1 MSKALVL
8 KGVNFSAN
16 KLTTVNFSGE
26 IPCTAIS
33 LSSSSVSFDAISDT
47 ETITATL
54 TPANTTDTVLW
65 QSSDSDVAT
74 VENGVVTCTGI
85 GSATITATCGSY
97 SATCSV
103 SYAGASYIQD
113 DGTAYIQTDI
123 VETADMLNYEA
134 VFSNDLAVADYTSS
148 YAGNGHIFSAENI
161 RYPFVKT
168 TSSKFSLVQKN
179 KGTDGTE
186 NTVNNYTA
194 GNFMKMSC
202 AVDGTNYDVSLTSED
217 GTVSHRTGEYAI
229 GSTYD
234 TTKKFCILG
243 YGGSPSAQQYRLV
256 GKVKYIKLM
265 DGTTPVHEF
274 VAARKVSGGSFV
286 YGLYDKVD
294 KLFYEATSGTLTG
307 A

>member
-1 MSKALVL
+1 MGKALVL
-8 KGVNFSAN
+8 KGVNFSTN
-16 KLTTVNFSGE
+16 KLTTVE
-26 IPCTAIS
+26 ILADIPCTGIS

-47 ETITATL
+47 ETLIATL
-54 TPANTTDTVLW
+54 TPYNTTDLVLW
-65 QSSDSDVAT
+65 RSSDSNVAT

-85 GSATITATCGSY
+85 GNATITATCGNY

-103 SYAGASYIQD
+103 SYAGATYIQS
-113 DGTAYIQTDI
+113 DGSAYIQTDI

-134 VFSNDLAVADYTSS
+134 VFSNDLAIADYASS
-148 YAGNGHIFSAENI
+148 YSGNGHMFSAENI

-168 TSSKFSLVQKN
+168 TSTKFSLVQKN

-194 GNFMKMSC
+194 GAFMKITGD
-202 AVDGTNYDVSLTSED
+202 VDGTNFDVSCTSED
-217 GTVSHRTGEYAI
+217 GTVSHRTGEYPI

-243 YGGSPSAQQYRLV
+243 YGGNPSAQQYRLV

-265 DGTTPVHEF
+265 DGTTAVHEF
-274 VAARKVSGGSFV
+274 VAARKASGGSFI

-294 KLFYEATSGTLTG
+294 KLFYEATAGTLTG
-307 A
+307 T

>member
-8 KGVNFSAN
+8 KGVNFSTN
-16 KLTTVNFSGE
+16 KLTTVNFSGN
-26 IPCTAIS
+26 IPCTGIS
-33 LSSSSVSFDAISDT
+33 LSSDSVSFDAIGDA
-47 ETITATL
+47 ETLTVTL
-54 TPANTTDTVLW
+54 TPSNTTDSVFW
-65 QSSDSDVAT
+65 NSSDSNVAT
-74 VENGVVTCTGI
+74 VENGLVTCAGV

-103 SYAGASYIQD
+103 SYAGQTYVQS
-113 DGTAYIQTDI
+113 DGSAYIQTDI

-161 RYPFVKT
+161 RYAFVKT
-168 TSSKFSLVQKN
+168 TSSKFALVQKN

-194 GNFMKMSC
+194 GAFMKITG
-202 AVDGTNYDVSLTSED
+202 AVDGTNFDVSCTSED
-217 GTVSHRTGEYAI
+217 GTVTHREGEYPI

-234 TTKKFCILG
+234 ATKKFCILG

-274 VAARKVSGGSFV
+274 VAARKVSNGSFV

-294 KLFYEATSGTLTG
+294 KLFYEATAGTLTG
-307 A
+307 T